1 MEDQLN
7 VQRYLSVIRHWW
19 WLILSC
25 TVLAAL
31 AAFIVSSQMTPVYS
45 ASVTLLVHQ
54 SPSSSGNDYNAILI
68 SEKLARTY
76 AQMLTGRPVLD
87 AVIEQFALD
96 ETREDLAERIDT
108 ELIQNTQLIR
118 LDVEDTNPTQAAQLA
133 NAIASEFI
141 AQNRAL
147 QQTRYADSLDSIREQ
162 MDEMSL
168 LMEETQAEIDNLS
181 ASETSQGQAELTRL
195 ETVLAGYRTTYAS
208 LLQSYEQ
215 MRLTAAQSAD
225 NVIVF
230 EEAQVPDE
238 PIRPRKAINTALAG
252 VVGMMLAVGVVFLVE
267 YLDNTIKTPEDVSQ
281 ELGLG
286 TMGVIGR
293 MAKGAEGLIT
303 VAQPL
308 SPVSE
313 AFRGLRTN
321 IRFSGVDKPIRTLLV
336 TSAGPTEGKS
346 TTAANL
352 AVTMAQAGL
361 KVVLVDA
368 DLRRP
373 QLHTIFDL
381 HPRGGLTGSLLEGNM
396 DGRLQSSQVEGLK
409 VLPSGERPPN
419 PSELLGSRRLR
430 GLLDELAKNAD
441 VVVIDSPPVLPVTD
455 AAVLAQDVDGVL
467 LVVDAGETKRETVQ
481 RAVESL
487 RQVGAY
493 LIGVVL
499 NRVSTRRSGYY
510 YQEYYDDGHEKRKR
524 RKRGRVKG
532 SLLPIQRLFER
543 VGRSK

>member
-1 MEDQLN
+1 
-7 VQRYLSVIRHWW
+7 
-19 WLILSC
+19 
-25 TVLAAL
+25 
-31 AAFIVSSQMTPVYS
+31 
-45 ASVTLLVHQ
+45 
-54 SPSSSGNDYNAILI
+54 
-68 SEKLARTY
+68 
-76 AQMLTGRPVLD
+76 
-87 AVIEQFALD
+87 
-96 ETREDLAERIDT
+96 
-108 ELIQNTQLIR
+108 
-118 LDVEDTNPTQAAQLA
+118 
-133 NAIASEFI
+133 
-141 AQNRAL
+141 
-147 QQTRYADSLDSIREQ
+147 
-162 MDEMSL
+162 
-168 LMEETQAEIDNLS
+168 
-181 ASETSQGQAELTRL
+181 
-195 ETVLAGYRTTYAS
+195 
-208 LLQSYEQ
+208 
-215 MRLTAAQSAD
+215 
-225 NVIVF
+225 
-230 EEAQVPDE
+230 
-238 PIRPRKAINTALAG
+238 
-252 VVGMMLAVGVVFLVE
+252 
-267 YLDNTIKTPEDVSQ
+267 
-281 ELGLG
+281 
-286 TMGVIGR
+286 MGVIGR

-373 QLHTIFDL
+373 RLHTIFDL

-532 SLLPIQRLFER
+532 SLLPVQRLFER